1 MNRTKQSFGQLIAVL
16 LSLLLIYHFAVN
28 YGANSNAQRN
38 LLSKNWDSDYQKE
51 EGIKGVYEYF
61 RSIGKLPVDKQ
72 TTNKADAAAND
83 PTTEWFKSQA
93 ANPSAVLITI
103 LIPKSTENE
112 TILCSDA
119 LEEDALKE
127 IGRIA
132 VNDKEFECDPVR
144 IAQMLGEEWEYF
156 GCDDDKQEWVAEG
169 SKMHKFGRKKGMDD
183 MKSAYKRWCDKQ
195 LCDEDVFMFKVNRQ
209 EKWFKSYTKCGELHG
224 LGSNG
229 LDEAQMDSLI
239 HEMGTNGWE
248 EKGKKNPSEYYQ
260 ISKKMRSK
268 RMLKPFK
275 CKCAKCNR
283 AKAVGEK
290 MRQAIQ
296 ESGDFRS
303 IGKLPVD
310 KQTANKADAATE
322 GSQTAQSQSWTQATE
337 WLKNQWKVQN
347 ANRFEVKEKWIKSYK
362 GLKQTGEHEC
372 LDLAESGA
380 LYKVI
385 MKGRDG
391 LVTESK
397 TYELDISE
405 TMEWLK
411 KESEKEEISVLEV
424 FIPLHGEGWIL
435 NSLKLTDGYLDKE
448 NKLEITQK
456 TEQDKVMFSQPT
468 VMEVIAER
476 LGEKW
481 KYFQRTSYVDGTDPE
496 FHFVREERLDEVVEA
511 FEKIDEEQ
519 NQAEQSR

>member
-1 MNRTKQSFGQLIAVL
+1 MDRQKQLSGRLITVL
-16 LSLLLIYHFAVN
+16 ASLLLIYHYAVN

-283 AKAVGEK
+283 AKAVGEE
-290 MRQAIQ
+290 MRQSIQ
-296 ESGDFRS
+296 ESDNKF
-303 IGKLPVD
+303 V
-310 KQTANKADAATE
+310 KQYSELMRQVYNANNKITVNFNGDAATIATHKSTGE
-322 GSQTAQSQSWTQATE
+322 GSGGRIVSQNEGRAIVRMLFAARLNNE
-337 WLKNQWKVQN
+337 
-347 ANRFEVKEKWIKSYK
+347 AKS
-362 GLKQTGEHEC
+362 
-372 LDLAESGA
+372 
-380 LYKVI
+380 
-385 MKGRDG
+385 R
-391 LVTESK
+391 
-397 TYELDISE
+397 
-405 TMEWLK
+405 W
-411 KESEKEEISVLEV
+411 
-424 FIPLHGEGWIL
+424 
-435 NSLKLTDGYLDKE
+435 
-448 NKLEITQK
+448 
-456 TEQDKVMFSQPT
+456 TEQSEPMNQDPT
-468 VMEVIAER
+468 QNGQYAN
-476 LGEKW
+476 
-481 KYFQRTSYVDGTDPE
+481 SYVFGG
-496 FHFVREERLDEVVEA
+496 
-511 FEKIDEEQ
+511 
-519 NQAEQSR
+519 N